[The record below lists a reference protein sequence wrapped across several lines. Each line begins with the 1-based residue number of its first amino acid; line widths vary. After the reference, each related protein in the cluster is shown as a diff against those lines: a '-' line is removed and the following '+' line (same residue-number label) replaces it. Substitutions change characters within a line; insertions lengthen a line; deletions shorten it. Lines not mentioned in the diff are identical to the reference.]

1 MSISSCGATT
11 WLPLNAL
18 VFVIIFVADLLVFAL
33 ILYIIAQNYMKTRI
47 SESNISKLEV
57 ESQNLRLM
65 IDTANAE
72 GKVRET
78 EVDLSKAKAAN
89 DAKSQFLANMSHEM
103 RTPLNG
109 IIGGAVKWNP
119 VLSAPGSIAG
129 ACFSAEN

>member
-1 MSISSCGATT
+1 M
-11 WLPLNAL
+11 
-18 VFVIIFVADLLVFAL
+18 IIFVADVLVFAL
-33 ILYIIAQNYMKTRI
+33 LLYIIAQNYMKSRI

-65 IDTANAE
+65 VDTATAE
-72 GKVRET
+72 GKARET

-109 IIGGAVKWNP
+109 IIGGAVQLDPMTPSCRPHVDLLDFND
-119 VLSAPGSIAG
+119 
-129 ACFSAEN
+129 